1 MKLLARGLLL
11 LMFVGTGATL
21 LALQQGYYG
30 GGGYGRGYRDNG
42 VEQKDEFAFA
52 RLRYPVRMASYGGF
66 GGFGYFRNGG
76 WSEDYP
82 RADRQFVQGVLRLTR
97 IDARPYQEV
106 IDPDSDEIFNWPWL
120 YAVNVPIGT
129 STMIRPSACAA
140 TCSAAASSSWT
151 ASMAPRPGQAS

>member
-1 MKLLARGLLL
+1 MKKLLAGGLFLAV
-11 LMFVGTGATL
+11 FVGAGATL
-21 LALQQGYYG
+21 LALQQGY
-30 GGGYGRGYRDNG
+30 GGYGGYRGYRDNG

-52 RLRYPVRMASYGGF
+52 RLRYPIRMASYGGF

-106 IDPDSDEIFNWPWL
+106 IDPDSDEIFN
-120 YAVNVPIGT
+120 
-129 STMIRPSACAA
+129 
-140 TCSAAASSSWT
+140 
-151 ASMAPRPGQAS
+151 

>member
-11 LMFVGTGATL
+11 LMFVGSGATL

-30 GGGYGRGYRDNG
+30 GGGYGGRGYRDNG

-82 RADRQFVQGVLRLTR
+82 RADRQVVAGGLCPPR
-97 IDARPYQEV
+97 IH
-106 IDPDSDEIFNWPWL
+106 
-120 YAVNVPIGT
+120 
-129 STMIRPSACAA
+129 
-140 TCSAAASSSWT
+140 
-151 ASMAPRPGQAS
+151 PR